1 MDQFG
6 MTILMLAVLG
16 VVFYFFLL
24 RPQQRRAKEQ
34 AAKMNTI
41 DVGTRVM
48 LTSGIFGTVRH
59 RGEKQLILE
68 VAPGLEITVVKQA
81 IMKIVDPAEEEF
93 EYEDESA
100 AVSEQPT
107 VEQHV
112 SEPTNEEI
120 AAFFE
125 KEASTDHTGED
136 EGPTTEAPGPDD
148 TQSK

>member
-1 MDQFG
+1 MDQFT

-24 RPQQRRAKEQ
+24 RPQQKRMKEQ
-34 AAKMNTI
+34 QQKMSSI

-81 IMKIVDPAEEEF
+81 IMKIVDPSEEEF

-100 AVSEQPT
+100 SEAAIPVAEDQVSA
-107 VEQHV
+107 
-112 SEPTNEEI
+112 PTNEEI

-125 KEASTDHTGED
+125 KEASAESGGDE
-136 EGPTTEAPGPDD
+136 EGPAADAPGPDD
-148 TQSK
+148 AQSK

>member
-16 VVFYFFLL
+16 GVFYFFLL
-24 RPQQRRAKEQ
+24 RPQQKRAKEQ

-81 IMKIVDPAEEEF
+81 IMKIVDPVDEEF

-100 AVSEQPT
+100 TEARPAVED
-107 VEQHV
+107 HV

-125 KEASTDHTGED
+125 KEAPTDHAGDE

-148 TQSK
+148 AQNK